1 MKREHGQ
8 KTDNLHS
15 NAANGQGG
23 ARLTIG
29 ATALILLGLRMVPAV
44 GLEPTTIG
52 LKGHCSAD

>member
-1 MKREHGQ
+1 MREHGQ
-8 KTDNLHS
+8 NTDNLHN
-15 NAANGQGG
+15 NAANGHGG

-52 LKGHCSAD
+52 LKGHCSTD